1 MFRFNLYTP
10 PINYDGWE
18 DKWEDDSVAVSI
30 VAVRT
35 KTIFGYM
42 GGSFHQTFIYIF
54 FYSFILYTFINLSS
68 HSIKRVYKCSCIKG
82 LSLKMILP
90 LSSQKGFYPPIFI

>member
-1 MFRFNLYTP
+1 MIQSLYP
-10 PINYDGWE
+10 LRLYEQSLFLGVWE
-18 DKWEDDSVAVSI
+18 DLFNKPL
-30 VAVRT
+30 
-35 KTIFGYM
+35 
-42 GGSFHQTFIYIF
+42 FIYL